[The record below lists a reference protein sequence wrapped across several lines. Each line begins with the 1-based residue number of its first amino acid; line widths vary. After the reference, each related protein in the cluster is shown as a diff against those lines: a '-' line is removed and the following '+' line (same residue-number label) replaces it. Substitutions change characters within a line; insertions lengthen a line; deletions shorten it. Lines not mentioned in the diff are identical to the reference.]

1 MSAHGLIV
9 PQTAARA
16 TLGARGTSGWVG
28 SGSMNAG
35 HDAKAVVALV
45 EDDVQIQRA
54 VAHAL
59 EQRGH
64 VVRTFGDPVAALPEL
79 TSHPPDIVVLDLGLP
94 NMNGA
99 DFLRMLR
106 SVHDTPILVA
116 SARDDD
122 DGIVRTLD

>member
-28 SGSMNAG
+28 SGSMNAS
-35 HDAKAVVALV
+35 HDGKAVVALV

-59 EQRGH
+59 EHRGH
-64 VVRTFGDPVAALPEL
+64 VVRTFGDPVVALPVL
-79 TSHPPDIVVLDLGLP
+79 TTPPPDPVVLDLGLP
-94 NMNGA
+94 NMDGTA
-99 DFLRMLR
+99 FLRMLR
-106 SVHDTPILVA
+106 SVHDIPVVA
-116 SARDDD
+116 EPARDED
-122 DGIVRTLD
+122 DG